1 MSLSHWISRPVT
13 IEPVGT
19 LPVIVMVVDVTV
31 GDVYRT
37 RADGTVKK
45 SSYEK
50 LYMLYYSCLPK
61 RTVVVETVS
70 LTRSVGD
77 VATIDMV

>member
-1 MSLSHWISRPVT
+1 
-13 IEPVGT
+13 
-19 LPVIVMVVDVTV
+19 MVVDVTV

-45 SSYEK
+45 SVMK
-50 LYMLYYSCLPK
+50 NCKCWYYSCLPK
-61 RTVVVETVS
+61 RTAVVATLS
-70 LTRSVGD
+70 LTRSVDD

>member
-1 MSLSHWISRPVT
+1 M
-13 IEPVGT
+13 
-19 LPVIVMVVDVTV
+19 IVMVVDVTV
-31 GDVYRT
+31 GDAYRT

-45 SSYEK
+45 ISYEK